1 MRLSRIF
8 LLLFFSLNAILIS
21 AQTIDSTKSVVD
33 FKITGGG
40 IFNVKGTFTGMQG
53 NFDFQETN
61 VNNSGFN
68 ICIDAKSIDTG
79 NSKRDDDLRSDNFFA
94 VETYA
99 TICFKSVSVS
109 KTNNGYSTT
118 GELSIHGVTKTVTI
132 PFTFKNNTFIG
143 TIEIPR
149 LEYKIGEDYG
159 GFRVGK
165 TASVTITCV
174 VKS

>member
-1 MRLSRIF
+1 PSVYCPDFYSLIPRPPMST
-8 LLLFFSLNAILIS
+8 LFSYTTLF
-21 AQTIDSTKSVVD
+21 
-33 FKITGGG
+33 
-40 IFNVKGTFTGMQG
+40 
-53 NFDFQETN
+53 
-61 VNNSGFN
+61 
-68 ICIDAKSIDTG
+68 
-79 NSKRDDDLRSDNFFA
+79 RSDNFFA

-159 GFRVGK
+159 SFRVGK